1 MAHESQ
7 QMKVE
12 MKVGNQIIELPK
24 EESHL
29 NQSSFQVDEKDG
41 KMAYP
46 HLNHDMEDLTHEAEK
61 SQHSLPE
68 QPIEEKQ
75 SWQELSKP
83 QNEHSWP
90 GLDVSTFQNLSE
102 LNKHPNKNGDKHV

>member
-1 MAHESQ
+1 
-7 QMKVE
+7 
-12 MKVGNQIIELPK
+12 
-24 EESHL
+24 
-29 NQSSFQVDEKDG
+29 VDEKDG

-83 QNEHSWP
+83 
-90 GLDVSTFQNLSE
+90 
-102 LNKHPNKNGDKHV
+102 